1 MTPSRSI
8 ACLRLLIVGLYTA
21 LNDPDEVFDPRV
33 AAMELLPY
41 LFAKYRHTLHTRM
54 TIAPPPL
61 AR

>member
-1 MTPSRSI
+1 M
-8 ACLRLLIVGLYTA
+8 IVGLYTA

-41 LFAKYRHTLHTRM
+41 LFAKYRHTLHTLV

-61 AR
+61 AG